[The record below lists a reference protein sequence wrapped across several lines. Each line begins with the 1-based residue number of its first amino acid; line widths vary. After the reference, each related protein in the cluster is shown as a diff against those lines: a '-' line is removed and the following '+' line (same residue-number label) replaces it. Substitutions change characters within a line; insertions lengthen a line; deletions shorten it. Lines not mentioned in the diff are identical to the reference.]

1 MLRLLRQLTAFLARR
16 PRPQV
21 PPLRLWVDITS
32 RCNLRCPACP
42 QRLLPPA
49 QRRDMDDS
57 LLGSLVEQLARVPGL
72 APQVSLFHRGEP
84 LLHPRFDH
92 WLARFKA
99 AGCRVR
105 VHTNATLLDR
115 QRVEALLRAGPDL
128 LTCSVD
134 SLEPETYAAARPGAE
149 LGRVL
154 AGLERLLR
162 RRRQLG
168 LASPRVGLLLMS
180 RERPGREVKELQRL
194 RGLGLDRVLWRRP
207 HNWAGAVGP
216 PPPGGARLNP
226 CTFPWYALAVL
237 SSGVVTPCPQ
247 DFFGHIP
254 LGRAPGEPLMAIW
267 RAEPAQRLR
276 RAQAVRRLDHYQ
288 PCRNCDRP
296 RRAALWGLPLE
307 HLKNFLGES
316 IFRSPK
322 RLP

>member
-16 PRPQV
+16 PRPLV
-21 PPLRLWVDITS
+21 APLRLWVDITS

-42 QRLLPPA
+42 QRRLPP
-49 QRRDMDDS
+49 QERRDMDPD
-57 LLGSLVEQLARVPGL
+57 LLAALVEQLARVPGL

-99 AGCRVR
+99 AGCQVR

-115 QRVEALLRAGPDL
+115 RRVEALLRAGPDL

-134 SLEPETYAAARPGAE
+134 SLDPRTYAASRPGAE
-149 LGRVL
+149 LERVL
-154 AGLERLLR
+154 TGLELLLN

-168 LASPRVGLLLMS
+168 LAAPRVGLLLMGHQRPS
-180 RERPGREVKELQRL
+180 REARALRRL

-216 PPPGGARLNP
+216 PPPAGGRLSP

-247 DFFGHIP
+247 DFCGRIP
-254 LGRAPGEPLMAIW
+254 LGRAQEQPLMAIW
-267 RAEPAQRLR
+267 RGEPAQALR
-276 RAQAVRRLDHYQ
+276 RAQAARRLEHYH
-288 PCRNCDRP
+288 PCRDCDRP
-296 RRAALWGLPLE
+296 RRPALWGLPLE
-307 HLKNFLGES
+307 HLKNFLSES
-316 IFRSPK
+316 IVRSP
-322 RLP
+322 RGIP